1 MSVIGGLNGID
12 LLKHCQIILKVS
24 CTCLWYHQLWASL
37 PHSSLYWE
45 VIFFFFMLNRQL
57 CNWFVLLWLPKIL
70 KVKHISL
77 FLLCG

>member
-1 MSVIGGLNGID
+1 MSVISELNGID

-24 CTCLWYHQLWASL
+24 CTCLWCHQLWASL

-45 VIFFFFMLNRQL
+45 ISFFMLNRHPY
-57 CNWFVLLWLPKIL
+57 NWFVLLWLHNIL

-77 FLLCG
+77 FLLFG